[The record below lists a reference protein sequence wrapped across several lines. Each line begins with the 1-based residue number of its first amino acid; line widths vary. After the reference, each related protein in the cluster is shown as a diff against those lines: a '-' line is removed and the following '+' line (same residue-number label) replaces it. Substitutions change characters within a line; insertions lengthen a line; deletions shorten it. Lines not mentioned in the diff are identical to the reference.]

1 MNESLPDNAV
11 IKRIV
16 EMQEESEEDDETQ
29 SQAFCQRKTRILGQN
44 LLYSRLKEI
53 NSLIAMTKC
62 PKCQIETAK
71 PDKTWK
77 FS

>member
-1 MNESLPDNAV
+1 MNESLPENAV
-11 IKRIV
+11 IEIIV
-16 EMQEESEEDDETQ
+16 EMQEESEEDYEAV
-29 SQAFCQRKTRILGQN
+29 SKLFANGKLVFWVKI

-62 PKCQIETAK
+62 PKCQTETAK